1 MRSRTP
7 SIALAAVSCACVA
20 TALAVAGCGGEAGR
34 APETATVI
42 TVMGSPTVPLPPHT
56 ARITDPARAAYVKA
70 VDAVC
75 RTRNPERDKDVKEAA
90 DASSEQD
97 AVAAY
102 DRSITTAD
110 EQLKEIEAVTPPADD
125 ADLIATNVIDRL
137 KQRIV
142 VRKQLSKALADDDA
156 EAASRDRAELD
167 ALTIALQS
175 FARGYGFSDC
185 GSK

>member
-1 MRSRTP
+1 MRSRKPTV
-7 SIALAAVSCACVA
+7 AFAAVSCVCVV
-20 TALAVAGCGGEAGR
+20 TALAAAGCGGEAGR

-56 ARITDPARAAYVKA
+56 ARITDPARAAYVKQ

-90 DASSEQD
+90 DASSEEES
-97 AVAAY
+97 VAAY

-110 EQLKEIEAVTPPADD
+110 EQLREIEAVKPPADD
-125 ADLIATNVIDRL
+125 ADLITTNVIDRL

-142 VRKQLSKALADDDA
+142 LRRKLSQALADDDA
-156 EAASRDRAELD
+156 DAASRDRAELD